1 MSQLGTAQDL
11 AEFKS
16 LWLAGGG
23 NFDHVVFDSADN
35 QYKASGLV
43 SAGVEKLVILNNAWI
58 FFLGGKKT
66 ERVNNPNAVP
76 AGYVVLKISDVRDVI
91 SNASDAMCDEA
102 VSTVF
107 SETGIPSTWYDHYH
121 VAEKNIIDAI
131 GAREQK

>member
-11 AEFKS
+11 AEFES

-23 NFDHVVFDSADN
+23 NFDHVVFDSAAN

-66 ERVNNPNAVP
+66 ERVNNQKQ
-76 AGYVVLKISDVRDVI
+76 GK
-91 SNASDAMCDEA
+91 
-102 VSTVF
+102 
-107 SETGIPSTWYDHYH
+107 GH
-121 VAEKNIIDAI
+121 
-131 GAREQK
+131 EQ